1 MVQENVLVI
10 VREYIE
16 LIILSG
22 YIDQEFFNKVIT
34 RR

>member
-16 LIILSG
+16 LIILRG